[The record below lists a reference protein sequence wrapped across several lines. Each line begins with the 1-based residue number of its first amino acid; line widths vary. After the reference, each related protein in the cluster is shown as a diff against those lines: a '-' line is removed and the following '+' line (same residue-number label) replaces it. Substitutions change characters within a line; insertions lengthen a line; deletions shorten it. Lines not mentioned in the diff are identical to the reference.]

1 VLQLPRRLARQLPEE
16 VLRQPLPALHQGWWG
31 VSGTTVVDDRTG
43 TGTGTGTGSDEQLQQ
58 LRRQRYSAATQDG
71 GDGHNGERISPHCHP
86 GRRAGARIQVFFLTL
101 FWSY

>member
-1 VLQLPRRLARQLPEE
+1 LLASFPKKSFASRCQRCIK
-16 VLRQPLPALHQGWWG
+16 VGGG
-31 VSGTTVVDDRTG
+31 VSGTTVVDDR

-101 FWSY
+101 FYLVILVCIPL